1 MQFGRWI
8 TYDGRRFDITKDARQ
23 NASTA
28 ETCGGLNSMVV
39 RSSFVR
45 QEPLPSL
52 IGQDPASVGHFGK
65 TDSLFYFS

>member
-39 RSSFVR
+39 MSPFVR
-45 QEPLPSL
+45 NE
-52 IGQDPASVGHFGK
+52 IRGA
-65 TDSLFYFS
+65 